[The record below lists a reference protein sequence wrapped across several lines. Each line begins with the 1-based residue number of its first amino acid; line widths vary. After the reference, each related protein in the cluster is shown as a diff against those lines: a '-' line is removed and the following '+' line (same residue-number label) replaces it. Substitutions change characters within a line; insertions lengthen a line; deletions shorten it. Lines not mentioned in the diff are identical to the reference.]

1 MIFIVVSIMF
11 LLIVFFFRLF
21 FVILRVIFVI
31 LINLG
36 LIFRKVVIFMM
47 MFFLKN
53 FFRDMVGNCRD
64 IIIEFMVTIL
74 IGFGFLIRIV
84 SILVIL
90 LKKFDSDILV

>member
-1 MIFIVVSIMF
+1 MF

-21 FVILRVIFVI
+21 FVFLRVIFVI

-64 IIIEFMVTIL
+64 IIIEFMVMIL
-74 IGFGFLIRIV
+74 ISFGFLIRIV

-90 LKKFDSDILV
+90 LKKFDLDILV

>member
-11 LLIVFFFRLF
+11 LFIVFFFRLF
-21 FVILRVIFVI
+21 FVFLCVIFVI

-53 FFRDMVGNCRD
+53 FLRDMVGNCRD